1 MNLGKRDRTKAKNP
15 PFFLTNVAL
24 RIWVLLESRSNSIPL
39 LSVKGLIT
47 WPFQSFQLLR
57 FDRKVES
64 FGLRLIQEFLVFRIS
79 RTIMYLFASPI
90 VHIGRPPW
98 DGPSPPL
105 PETILPILSYSYLT
119 SSSFAP
125 WNSFSLSFK
134 VFSFCINGITL
145 ACDEFQLRQL
155 ARISNS
161 TSSDVTFDV
170 TWGDL
175 STRIG
180 GAQSSNGVLPI
191 RILPWRSWKHVRAMR
206 FCTLTVSLRMA
217 ISRVRWS
224 FSTCRA
230 SKWAFTC
237 ANNNQMQFLLH

>member
-1 MNLGKRDRTKAKNP
+1 MHRGKRDRTNAKNP
-15 PFFLTNVAL
+15 PFTVQYFLPNVAL
-24 RIWVLLESRSNSIPL
+24 RTWVVLKSRSNSIPL

-180 GAQSSNGVLPI
+180 GA
-191 RILPWRSWKHVRAMR
+191 
-206 FCTLTVSLRMA
+206 
-217 ISRVRWS
+217 
-224 FSTCRA
+224 
-230 SKWAFTC
+230 
-237 ANNNQMQFLLH
+237 

>member
-1 MNLGKRDRTKAKNP
+1 MAIG
-15 PFFLTNVAL
+15 
-24 RIWVLLESRSNSIPL
+24 
-39 LSVKGLIT
+39 
-47 WPFQSFQLLR
+47 FQLLHL
-57 FDRKVES
+57 DRKVES

-161 TSSDVTFDV
+161 TVLWCDLWRHMRRPLNKNWRGSKF
-170 TWGDL
+170 TWCTPYSNFGSHPMKIL
-175 STRIG
+175 KAMKIG

-191 RILPWRSWKHVRAMR
+191 RILPCRPWK
-206 FCTLTVSLRMA
+206 L
-217 ISRVRWS
+217 
-224 FSTCRA
+224 STPWDFA
-230 SKWAFTC
+230 PWWYSS
-237 ANNNQMQFLLH
+237 QLD